1 MEKKR
6 NVHILNKIYIITT
19 CFAGP
24 LTLKRGRGDL
34 SIENF
39 KNSKILTLITS
50 MIVPKAV
57 SKLIKSDRHAES
69 ADL

>member
-1 MEKKR
+1 MFCRTFNIEK
-6 NVHILNKIYIITT
+6 
-19 CFAGP
+19 GE
-24 LTLKRGRGDL
+24 GDL